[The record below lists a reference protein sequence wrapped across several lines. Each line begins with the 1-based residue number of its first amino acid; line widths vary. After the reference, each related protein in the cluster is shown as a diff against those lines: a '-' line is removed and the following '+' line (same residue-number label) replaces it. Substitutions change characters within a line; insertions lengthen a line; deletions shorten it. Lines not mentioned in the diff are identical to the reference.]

1 VLPLVPIMKVPE
13 TQVNV
18 CIIGVDGYGKYHYND
33 LIRQNERGTVR
44 ILGATVI
51 NQAEVPEKCAR
62 LRALGCELFTDYRAM
77 LDRFGSQTDLCF
89 IPTGIHLHASMT
101 MDALRAGSNVFVE
114 KPAAATIQEVRA
126 MQECER
132 ETGKFVAVGY
142 QTMYARETFGMK
154 RAILDGKLGKI
165 QTIKSRGLWPRL
177 DSYYARNG
185 WVGRLRNKNGWILDS
200 PFNNAIAHQLNMIC
214 FLAGADLEHT
224 AELESIQA
232 ELYRAREMESP
243 DTACMR
249 IVTREQLPLYFY
261 VTHSSRRTS
270 DPEIVIQGDKGSIRW
285 TLGSYQT
292 EIDGKREKVQNES
305 FQDLRDSLVGQLLR
319 HVKDPSTFICS
330 LEIAA
335 AQTLCANG
343 AHESSP
349 VYPIDAQW
357 ITRVPAGGSIQTIV
371 EGLDETIDRAFE
383 EEKLFSELGVCW
395 AHEGRVVPLAHY
407 EHFPQGTLR
416 SLVPASA

>member
-1 VLPLVPIMKVPE
+1 MKSPE
-13 TQVNV
+13 KPVNV

-33 LIRQNERGTVR
+33 LIRQNERGAVR

-51 NQAEVPEKCAR
+51 NQSEVPEKCAH
-62 LRALGCELFTDYRAM
+62 LRALGCELFTDHRAM
-77 LDRFGSQTDLCF
+77 LERFGSQTDLCF
-89 IPTGIHLHASMT
+89 IPTGIHLHAPMT
-101 MDALRAGSNVFVE
+101 MDALRAGTNVFVE
-114 KPAAATIQEVRA
+114 KPAAATIQDVRA

-142 QTMYARETFGMK
+142 QTMYARETFFMK
-154 RAILDGKLGKI
+154 RAILDGTLGKI
-165 QTIKSRGLWPRL
+165 RTIKCRGLWPRM

-224 AELESIQA
+224 AQLESIQA

-249 IVTREQLPLYFY
+249 IVTREQLPLYFF
-261 VTHSSRRTS
+261 VTHSSRGTL
-270 DPEIVIQGDKGSIRW
+270 DPEIVVQGEKGSIRW
-285 TLGSYQT
+285 TIRSFET
-292 EIDGKREKVQNES
+292 EIDGKREKVQNEP

-319 HVKDPSTFICS
+319 RVKDPSTFICS
-330 LEIAA
+330 LDIAS

-357 ITRVPAGGSIQTIV
+357 ISRVPAGDSVQTIV
-371 EGLDETIDRAFE
+371 EGLDETIARAFE
-383 EEKLFSELGVCW
+383 EEKLFSEIGVPW
-395 AHEGRVVPLAHY
+395 AQEGRVVPLAHY
-407 EHFPQGTLR
+407 EHFPQR
-416 SLVPASA
+416 ASCSAVPACA